1 MNRPSFAQAAG
12 LLLAVTLA
20 GCGSAGTDRG
30 ATASPAAPS
39 PGGTRDAASP
49 ATRIW
54 GAGAAVSFPY
64 GSFAEWARDAALGKG
79 GIALVRIT
87 DVSPV
92 RWSTASGQQPG
103 PADLARAMQTG
114 ATVDIGRL
122 VTVRLVRMLRGAWP
136 AAEDTALYWRS
147 GGQIGSDR
155 TLDYAAEAGLPELS
169 SGSLAVAEMI
179 PSVDLDEATDGVLLV
194 NVNVVFPIDARGQ
207 VQTAWPDEKITVG
220 QIDSYLPAP

>member
-92 RWSTASGQQPG
+92 QWSTLSGQQPG
-103 PADLARAMQTG
+103 AADLALANQGEVEFT
-114 ATVDIGRL
+114 IGRL
-122 VTVRLVRMLRGAWP
+122 VTVQRVRVLRGTWTP
-136 AAEDTALYWRS
+136 GGDTALYWLP
-147 GGQIGSDR
+147 GGQIGTDR
-155 TLDYAAEAGLPELS
+155 TPTYEGDARLNEPKQGA
-169 SGSLAVAEMI
+169 LAVARLFAGTDMDGSDGLLFVTVEQLF
-179 PSVDLDEATDGVLLV
+179 PVDAAGRVTT
-194 NVNVVFPIDARGQ
+194 FRS
-207 VQTAWPDEKITVG
+207 DEKITVG